1 MKFLIYGRG
10 WISEHVQVILENSGD
25 SFFIGNRVKN
35 FESTLREVERY
46 GPDRIICCIGR
57 THGGQ
62 FNTIDYLE
70 QKDKLDENISCNLNA
85 PIILANISQKLNIN
99 MLYFGTGCIFNYNS
113 SHTISNR
120 VGYTEQDFPNFTGS
134 QYSTVKGYTDTIL
147 KNYPTVLNARIRMP
161 ISESHHKRDFI
172 TKILNY
178 PKIVDIPNSMTVLSD
193 IIPTL
198 IGLLHDK
205 VGGTINATNPD
216 KISNVQILE
225 IVEKTNQEKLNYEI
239 IDISEQDQMLMS
251 KRSNN
256 LLDTTKI
263 LQLHAKLSHDIRM
276 KYSIPPKI
284 ENINSRIYEII
295 KNRKGKKHDIIS
307 QPLQSRKIMIT
318 GGCGFIGSNFI
329 NYWHQKYPNDFIL
342 NIDRLD
348 SCSNIDHIKNQK
360 VNYRFVK
367 CDITDKNLILFL
379 LQEYNI
385 EYIFHFAA
393 QTHVDHSFGNS
404 IEFTK
409 SNILGTHTLLEAG
422 KYYGKIQ
429 KFIHVSTDEVYGEI
443 PEGSSIEKSILN
455 PTNPYAATKAGAE
468 FIIKSF
474 GKSFN
479 FPYIIT
485 RANNVYGPRQY
496 IDKVIPKFI
505 TQLQSK
511 QKMTIHG
518 FGNSVRNFIYV
529 DDVSRAIEIIFLK
542 GEIQTTYNIGSD
554 DEFSVNDIAKEL
566 LKRFYPQ
573 ENVRDWIKLIKDRN
587 FNDCRYSVNCDRL
600 KNLGWEKEIDFKDGI
615 QKTIEWYL

>member
-1 MKFLIYGRG
+1 MLI
-10 WISEHVQVILENSGD
+10 
-25 SFFIGNRVKN
+25 
-35 FESTLREVERY
+35 
-46 GPDRIICCIGR
+46 
-57 THGGQ
+57 
-62 FNTIDYLE
+62 
-70 QKDKLDENISCNLNA
+70 
-85 PIILANISQKLNIN
+85 
-99 MLYFGTGCIFNYNS
+99 
-113 SHTISNR
+113 
-120 VGYTEQDFPNFTGS
+120 
-134 QYSTVKGYTDTIL
+134 
-147 KNYPTVLNARIRMP
+147 
-161 ISESHHKRDFI
+161 
-172 TKILNY
+172 
-178 PKIVDIPNSMTVLSD
+178 
-193 IIPTL
+193 
-198 IGLLHDK
+198 
-205 VGGTINATNPD
+205 
-216 KISNVQILE
+216 
-225 IVEKTNQEKLNYEI
+225 
-239 IDISEQDQMLMS
+239 S

-263 LQLHAKLSHDIRM
+263 LQLHAKLSHDVRM
-276 KYSIPPKI
+276 KYSVPPKI
-284 ENINSRIYEII
+284 ENINTRIYEII

-307 QPLQSRKIMIT
+307 HPLQSRKIMVT

-348 SCSNIDHIKNQK
+348 SCSNIDNITNQK

-573 ENVRDWIKLIKDRN
+573 ENIKDWIKLIKDRN

-600 KNLGWEKEIDFKDGI
+600 KNLGWEKEINFEDGI
-615 QKTIEWYL
+615 QRTIKWYL

>member
-10 WISEHVQVILENSGD
+10 WISEHVQIILENSGD

-99 MLYFGTGCIFNYNS
+99 MLYFGTGCIFNYDL

-225 IVEKTNQEKLNYEI
+225 IVEKTNQEKLNYEV

-263 LQLHAKLSHDIRM
+263 LQLHAKLSHDVRM
-276 KYSIPPKI
+276 KYSVPPKI
-284 ENINSRIYEII
+284 ENINTRIYEII
-295 KNRKGKKHDIIS
+295 KNRKGKKYDIIS
-307 QPLQSRKIMIT
+307 KPLQSRKIMVT

-348 SCSNIDHIKNQK
+348 SCSNIDHITNQK
-360 VNYRFVK
+360 INYRFVI

-429 KFIHVSTDEVYGEI
+429 KFIHVSTDEVYGET

-485 RANNVYGPRQY
+485 RGNNVYGPRQY

-529 DDVSRAIEIIFLK
+529 DDVTRAIEIIFLK

-554 DEFSVNDIAKEL
+554 DEFSVNNIAREL

-573 ENVRDWIKLIKDRN
+573 ENLRDWVKLIKDRN
-587 FNDCRYSVNCDRL
+587 FNDCRYSVNCDKL
-600 KNLGWEKEIDFKDGI
+600 KKLGWKQEIDFEDGI
-615 QKTIEWYL
+615 KRTIEWYL